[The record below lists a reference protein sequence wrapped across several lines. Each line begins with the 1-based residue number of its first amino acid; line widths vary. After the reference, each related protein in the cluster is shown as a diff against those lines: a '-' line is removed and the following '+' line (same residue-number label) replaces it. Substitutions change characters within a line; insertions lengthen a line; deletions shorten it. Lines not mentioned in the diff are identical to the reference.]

1 MGGARREGER
11 SVRAPQIPQGEVSG
25 HMGQVL
31 GGSRATMNQI
41 SQLTGR
47 KEMTLATSMG
57 AEYFWATCSLPF
69 PALLVSKPPPHLCFL
84 KQEWVFC

>member
-1 MGGARREGER
+1 M
-11 SVRAPQIPQGEVSG
+11 RAPQIPQGEVSG

-47 KEMTLATSMG
+47 KEMTLATIMG

-69 PALLVSKPPPHLCFL
+69 PALLVSKAPTTTSAS
-84 KQEWVFC
+84 